1 MKSPLFAKLAIG
13 FFTACYLVSLTS
25 SGAFAQSLKPAAPNS
40 AAPKPAAPKPLHTG
54 EVLSGELTAMRSGP
68 RKKRVITYQ
77 LTSEPRRLPSPS
89 GLCNLETGPETFQI
103 VTNSDAEAAALKP
116 FIGKSVSLKA
126 DAMACADAAGQ
137 FSDAIVSK
145 WSVVKH

>member
-1 MKSPLFAKLAIG
+1 MKSPLFAKFATGLFSVCCAISLAS
-13 FFTACYLVSLTS
+13 T
-25 SGAFAQSLKPAAPNS
+25 GASAQAAK
-40 AAPKPAAPKPLHTG
+40 APAPKPLHAG

-77 LTSEPRRLPSPS
+77 LTSEPRRLPAPS

-103 VTNSDAEAAALKP
+103 VTKSDAEAAALKP
-116 FIGKSVSLKA
+116 YIGKSVSLKA
-126 DAMACADAAGQ
+126 EEMSCAAEAGQ

>member
-1 MKSPLFAKLAIG
+1 MILRLFANVPAVLA
-13 FFTACYLVSLTS
+13 ACCVTVLIS
-25 SGAFAQSLKPAAPNS
+25 SDASAQQKAKPI
-40 AAPKPAAPKPLHTG
+40 KTG

-77 LTSEPRRLPSPS
+77 LTSEPRRLPGPT

-116 FIGKSVSLKA
+116 FIGKSIAVKA
-126 DAMACADAAGQ
+126 NELACAQAAGQ
-137 FSDAIVSK
+137 LSDAIVTK
-145 WSVVKH
+145 WSVVTKH

>member
-1 MKSPLFAKLAIG
+1 MKSPLFAKLANG
-13 FFTACYLVSLTS
+13 FFTACYLASLTS
-25 SGAFAQSLKPAAPNS
+25 SGALAQSPNPAAPNP
-40 AAPKPAAPKPLHTG
+40 AASKPAAPKPLHTG

-126 DAMACADAAGQ
+126 DAMSCADAAGQ